1 MLSVEILWAN
11 FPSEALDIHLSYMA
25 PSPAQTLPLAM
36 AEEMATAC
44 VLWLD
49 FCLFSVKRV
58 ILLHVVISLDQ
69 YS

>member
-1 MLSVEILWAN
+1 MVSVEILWAN
-11 FPSEALDIHLSYMA
+11 FPSEAQDIHLSYMD
-25 PSPAQTLPLAM
+25 PSPAQTLSAAM

-58 ILLHVVISLDQ
+58 ILSHVVISRDQ
-69 YS
+69 YF